1 MTLIPYC
8 QNQKGVGANKC
19 DLQSVFNNCVFFS
32 LLLKP
37 CRVERGFWLSC
48 FVILNFGRNI
58 CSICKVV
65 GFVRFPRESFYT
77 SEQFCKHVTCHIC
90 MKIIF
95 ILIELA
101 RVVVIRVGKISDPI
115 RFEKYR
121 VRIRL
126 DCLYNPIGC
135 FLANPIGS

>member
-1 MTLIPYC
+1 MTVIPYR

-19 DLQSVFNNCVFFS
+19 DLLQSVFNKFVFFS

-65 GFVRFPRESFYT
+65 GFEFDFRGSSYT
-77 SEQFCKHVTCHIC
+77 RLNSSVN
-90 MKIIF
+90 MSRVIF
-95 ILIELA
+95 
-101 RVVVIRVGKISDPI
+101 V
-115 RFEKYR
+115 
-121 VRIRL
+121 
-126 DCLYNPIGC
+126 
-135 FLANPIGS
+135 